1 MGRSLLDDCIP
12 RVRRRTVLAA
22 VPLLAPVAH
31 AAKTGQ
37 GAPVDIH
44 LVSDAWHDLT
54 RADGTGLYFDLIRA
68 ASARA
73 GIRQVRIQILP
84 YARSVGMVRDKRAD
98 AWVASFLNEQDFPL
112 YPKWHFDR
120 NAQVVLY
127 RADAAGSFQGRE
139 SLRQRRVAWLRGF
152 GLDRYI
158 QVPMQVTEID
168 TIASAFAML
177 ERRRIEFF
185 VGARSD
191 LEDHVRAAK
200 VDMASYRVEFLMH
213 LGLYLAFADTARGAA
228 LRGIWDQQ
236 MEVLHK
242 DPAFLAIYKKY
253 DYDVPFEP

>member
-1 MGRSLLDDCIP
+1 MGRTLLETGTGAL
-12 RVRRRTVLAA
+12 RRRTLLRG
-22 VPLLAPVAH
+22 VPLLALGPH
-31 AAKTGQ
+31 ALA
-37 GAPVDIH
+37 GAQEAPSDIH

-54 RADGTGLYFDLIRA
+54 RPDGSGLYFDLIRA
-68 ASARA
+68 VYARA

-98 AWVASFLNEQDFPL
+98 AWVASFLDEQDFPL

-139 SLRQRRVAWLRGF
+139 SLRQQRVAWLRGF

-168 TIASAFAML
+168 TIASAFGML
-177 ERRRIEFF
+177 ERKRIAFF

-191 LEDHVRAAK
+191 LQDHIRAAK
-200 VDMASYRVEFLMH
+200 VDMAPYRVEFLMH

-228 LRGIWDQQ
+228 LRALWDQQ

-242 DPAFLAIYKKY
+242 DPSFLAIYKKY
-253 DYDVPFEP
+253 NYDAPFEA